1 VESIPSHSARDYLER
16 LRTDRRVA
24 QAWETLGSSLAL
36 VGSDKLLRTL
46 LVCSTQ
52 PQEGKTTVATHLEM
66 VAALAGERVLLVDA
80 DLRRPR
86 LHTLFEIPI
95 EGGFADLLEGRAVL
109 ADVARPFD
117 LGAGARGALR
127 VVPSG
132 AGSAA
137 SVPLLASAKLADVVA
152 ALGANVDKVILDSPP
167 ALSVSD
173 ALFLAPAV
181 DGVVFVVGAGAV
193 AEREAVLAKQRLANS
208 GARLL
213 GFVMN
218 RFDDAEHGPGYHP
231 YHAYYET

>member
-1 VESIPSHSARDYLER
+1 VESISSRSARDYLER

-36 VGSDKLLRTL
+36 AGSEKMLRSI

-52 PQEGKTTVATHLEM
+52 PQEGKTTVATHLAL
-66 VAALAGERVLLVDA
+66 VAARAGERVLLVDA

-95 EGGFADLLEGRAVL
+95 EGGFADLLEGRAAL
-109 ADVARPFD
+109 ADVAHPFD
-117 LGAGARGALR
+117 LGADSRGALR

-137 SVPLLASAKLADVVA
+137 SVPLLASAKLVDVVA

-193 AEREAVLAKQRLANS
+193 GEREAVLAKERLADS

-213 GFVMN
+213 GFV
-218 RFDDAEHGPGYHP
+218 RSRCDEAERGPGYHP
-231 YHAYYET
+231 YPAYCDA

>member
-1 VESIPSHSARDYLER
+1 MESNPKPSARHYLER
-16 LRTDRRVA
+16 MRSDRALA

-36 VGSDKLLRTL
+36 AGSEKPLRSL

-52 PQEGKTTVATHLEM
+52 PQEGKTTVAAHLAL
-66 VAALAGERVLLVDA
+66 VAALGGERVLLVDA

-86 LHTLFEIPI
+86 LHALFELPI
-95 EGGFADLLEGRAVL
+95 ERGFADLLEGRAGL
-109 ADVARPFD
+109 ADVARPVE
-117 LGAGARGALR
+117 LGAGARGSLR

-132 AGSAA
+132 AATAA
-137 SVPLLASAKLADVVA
+137 SLPLLASGRLPGVVA
-152 ALGANVDKVILDSPP
+152 GLGAEADKVIVDSPP
-167 ALSVSD
+167 VLSVSD

-193 AEREAVLAKQRLANS
+193 AEREAVLAKQRLEQS

-218 RFDDAEHGPGYHP
+218 RFEEAEHGPGYHP
-231 YHAYYET
+231 YHAYYEV